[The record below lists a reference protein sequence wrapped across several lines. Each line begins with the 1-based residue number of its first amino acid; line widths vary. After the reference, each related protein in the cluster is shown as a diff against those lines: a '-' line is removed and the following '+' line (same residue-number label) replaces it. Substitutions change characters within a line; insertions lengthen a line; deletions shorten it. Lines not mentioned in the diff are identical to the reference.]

1 MKKTMEFSL
10 DELAAEAVRLG
21 RELERAAHAASLGRN
36 GREVGYAGRTLR
48 RLSQRDP
55 FDPHDD
61 ASLSALEAIIQAD
74 LKSEVRGCERR
85 FVETHYDDFGQHGEL
100 RDCPIYT
107 ERGVELIAIR
117 EIFSRFMDARA
128 ATLDR
133 IAAERAVMRLLAQ

>member
-1 MKKTMEFSL
+1 MKMKKTMEFSL

-61 ASLSALEAIIQAD
+61 ASLSALEAIIQAE
-74 LKSEVRGCERR
+74 LKSEV
-85 FVETHYDDFGQHGEL
+85 
-100 RDCPIYT
+100 
-107 ERGVELIAIR
+107 
-117 EIFSRFMDARA
+117 
-128 ATLDR
+128 
-133 IAAERAVMRLLAQ
+133 